1 MSKHILR
8 DTSDLPRIRKEFE
21 NGEHMIEVVVTQNL
35 VYRGYAHTVM
45 NHVELIYKEFSKEY
59 RIRNYGINKADKT
72 QLGYIFERV
81 NDNG

>member
-1 MSKHILR
+1 MTKHILQGTN
-8 DTSDLPRIRKEFE
+8 DIPRIRKDFE
-21 NGEHMIEVVVTQNL
+21 NGEPTIEVVVTQNL

-45 NHVELIYKEFSKEY
+45 NHVELIYKEFAKEY

-81 NDNG
+81 SDNG

>member
-8 DTSDLPRIRKEFE
+8 DTSDISRIRKEFE
-21 NGEHMIEVVVTQNL
+21 NGEPTIEVVVTQNL
-35 VYRGYAHTVM
+35 VNRGYAHTVM
-45 NHVELIYKEFSKEY
+45 NHVELIYKEFAKEY

-81 NDNG
+81 SDNG